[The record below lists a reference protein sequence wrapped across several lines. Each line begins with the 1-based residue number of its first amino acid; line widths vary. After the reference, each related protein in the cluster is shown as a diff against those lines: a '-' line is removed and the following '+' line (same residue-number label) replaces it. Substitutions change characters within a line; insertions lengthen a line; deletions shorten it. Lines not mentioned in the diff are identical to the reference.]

1 MATVESL
8 RMYQI
13 NILDYAKIEK
23 IEKNLNN
30 YGIVFDNIENY
41 AIMVNMQ
48 DSDFSYKEKA
58 VKAKKNNPRIKI
70 KWLFFSTMDFNNT
83 FEGKREV
90 LKKYIEKLIILDKI

>member
-30 YGIVFDNIENY
+30 YGIIFDSIENY
-41 AIMVNMQ
+41 GIMVNMQ

-58 VKAKKNNPRIKI
+58 VKAI
-70 KWLFFSTMDFNNT
+70 
-83 FEGKREV
+83 E
-90 LKKYIEKLIILDKI
+90 KYISKNQAKMVLDGIPELLIIR

>member
-30 YGIVFDNIENY
+30 YGIIFDSIENY
-41 AIMVNMQ
+41 GIMVNMQ

-58 VKAKKNNPRIKI
+58 VKA
-70 KWLFFSTMDFNNT
+70 
-83 FEGKREV
+83 
-90 LKKYIEKLIILDKI
+90 IEKHISKSQAKMVLDGIPELLVIR

>member
-58 VKAKKNNPRIKI
+58 VKAI
-70 KWLFFSTMDFNNT
+70 
-83 FEGKREV
+83 E
-90 LKKYIEKLIILDKI
+90 KYITKNQAKMVLDEMPELLIIR

>member
-30 YGIVFDNIENY
+30 YGIVFNSIKNY
-41 AIMVNMQ
+41 GIMVNMQ

-58 VKAKKNNPRIKI
+58 IKAI
-70 KWLFFSTMDFNNT
+70 
-83 FEGKREV
+83 E
-90 LKKYIEKLIILDKI
+90 KYINKSQAKMVLDGIPELLVIR

>member
-30 YGIVFDNIENY
+30 YGIIFDSIENY
-41 AIMVNMQ
+41 GIMVNMQ

-58 VKAKKNNPRIKI
+58 IKAI
-70 KWLFFSTMDFNNT
+70 
-83 FEGKREV
+83 E
-90 LKKYIEKLIILDKI
+90 KYISKNQAKMVLDGIPELLVIR

>member
-1 MATVESL
+1 MPTVESL

-13 NILDYAKIEK
+13 NILDYTKIEK

-30 YGIVFDNIENY
+30 YGILFDSIENY

-58 VKAKKNNPRIKI
+58 IKAI
-70 KWLFFSTMDFNNT
+70 
-83 FEGKREV
+83 E
-90 LKKYIEKLIILDKI
+90 KYINKSQAKMVLDGIPELLIIR

>member
-30 YGIVFDNIENY
+30 YGIIFDSIENY
-41 AIMVNMQ
+41 GIMVNMQ

-58 VKAKKNNPRIKI
+58 VKA
-70 KWLFFSTMDFNNT
+70 
-83 FEGKREV
+83 
-90 LKKYIEKLIILDKI
+90 IEKHITKNQAKMVLDGIPELLIIR

>member
-30 YGIVFDNIENY
+30 YGIIFDSIENY
-41 AIMVNMQ
+41 GIMVNMQ

-58 VKAKKNNPRIKI
+58 VK
-70 KWLFFSTMDFNNT
+70 S
-83 FEGKREV
+83 
-90 LKKYIEKLIILDKI
+90 IEKHMTKNQAKMILSVIPELLIIR